1 MKNILALAAA
11 TNLIN
16 LTVAHTPAYNTPGSF
31 ENPTDLDDITLTSW
45 AYAQTIDNDSV
56 HYFKTNIK
64 EIDDLDEEGKEKET
78 NKFWVGLYV
87 PPGT

>member
-1 MKNILALAAA
+1 MKNILALATA

-45 AYAQTIDNDSV
+45 AYA
-56 HYFKTNIK
+56 
-64 EIDDLDEEGKEKET
+64 
-78 NKFWVGLYV
+78 
-87 PPGT
+87 